1 MVVEKLVPVRETV
14 EKIVSVPQVVEKI
27 VEQKSQEVKFEEIVK
42 YNDKVVVNTEIKE
55 VVK

>member
-1 MVVEKLVPVRETV
+1 MPVRETV